1 MLTRDPFDG
10 EGALTEFSV
19 WNQLNSML
27 GHHES
32 EFEDK
37 LNSLLD
43 KLKAEE
49 KRKLLQACEVLRN
62 AIPRLFDVSQTLVA
76 EGAEPALGVVRD
88 ALDTV
93 GRAEAFFFACAGLGP
108 KPAADPPPADK
119 INEAAQ
125 LADLLN
131 EMFQCQV
138 AHEAIHEIP
147 PAAQRA
153 LQLLRFAAEARP
165 SLLAQR
171 YLARVARC
179 FTWGYEAETL
189 ILCRSVLEQVLEET
203 VPDGDVF
210 TAFAWNR
217 EAFPQV
223 RRDKLTKRDPVLVA
237 IGDRIHAACVLGK
250 LTDEEVVFAKII
262 RDRGD
267 KAVHDMPD
275 AGADVRGTV
284 EKLTHLVSKLC
295 GEA

>member
-1 MLTRDPFDG
+1 MLTHDPYDG
-10 EGALTEFSV
+10 EGALTEFSL

-32 EFEDK
+32 EFEGK

-43 KLKAEE
+43 NLEAEKKL
-49 KRKLLQACEVLRN
+49 KLLQACEVLRN
-62 AIPRLFDVSQTLVA
+62 AIPRLFNVSQTLVA
-76 EGAEPALGVVRD
+76 EGAEPALRVVRD

-93 GRAEAFFFACAGLGP
+93 GRAEAFFLGCAGLGP
-108 KPAADPPPADK
+108 KPAAGTSPADK
-119 INEAAQ
+119 ISEAAQ
-125 LADLLN
+125 LVDLLN

-138 AHEAIHEIP
+138 AHEVIHEIP

-165 SLLAQR
+165 GPLAER
-171 YLARVARC
+171 YLGRGARC
-179 FTWGYEAETL
+179 FTWGHEAETL

-203 VPDGDVF
+203 VPDRDVF

-217 EAFPQV
+217 EAFPQA
-223 RRDKLTKRDPVLVA
+223 RRDKLDKRDPVLLA
-237 IGDRIHAACVLGK
+237 IGDRIHAAFVLGK
-250 LTDEEVVFAKII
+250 LTDEEVGVAKII

-284 EKLTHLVSKLC
+284 EKLTQLVSKLC
-295 GEA
+295 GRA